1 MLSLVAALMLAIRE
15 ITLLVSYIT
24 NNSFP
29 QPLSREEERE
39 YLDRLEQGDEKARQ
53 KLVEHNLRL
62 VAHIIKKFDC
72 KEDNEDLISIGT
84 IGLIKAINTYNQGKG
99 TRLATYAARCI
110 ENEILM
116 HLRSTKKNQGEVSL
130 QEPIGVDKD
139 GNEVNLLDVLGTDPD
154 GVVDKVE
161 MEIARQKLYRII
173 EKLKFR
179 DKKVLKMRFGIP
191 SGEVKTQKEIA
202 QQLGISRSYVSRIE
216 KKVIRKITEEFQDPD
231 NFPGQQL

>member
-1 MLSLVAALMLAIRE
+1 MLSLVAALMLVIRE

-202 QQLGISRSYVSRIE
+202 RQLGISRSYVSRIE